1 VSKGV
6 GCVECHGRVDQ
17 MPVVEQVQPLT
28 MGWCLE
34 CHRNPFPHL
43 RPREEVTSMT
53 WQPKGDPEVLGREL
67 AKRYDV
73 KTRTSCTT
81 CHR

>member
-1 VSKGV
+1 MAL
-6 GCVECHGRVDQ
+6 VEKA
-17 MPVVEQVQPLT
+17 QPLT

-34 CHRNPFPHL
+34 CHRNPERFL

-53 WQPKGDPEVLGREL
+53 YRPRDQLALGRAL
-67 AKRYDV
+67 KDQYHV
-73 KTRTSCTT
+73 HTRVSCTT

>member
-1 VSKGV
+1 
-6 GCVECHGRVDQ
+6 
-17 MPVVEQVQPLT
+17 

-34 CHRNPFPHL
+34 CHRGPERFL

-53 WQPKGDPEVLGREL
+53 WKPKDQVEIGRALKEQYHVL
-67 AKRYDV
+67 
-73 KTRTSCTT
+73 TRTSCTT